1 MKADPD
7 DLTVNDV
14 LSLKSQQMLVVN
26 PEYQRGSVW
35 TPSQK
40 KKLVDSVLRGY
51 PIPLIYLHH
60 IRQTAGKLVSERFE
74 VIDGQQRINALSDFH
89 DGAFKLFDPEK
100 DAAEARFPDFIKKQ
114 PCPWARAYF
123 HELPDDVKK
132 RFLET
137 PLRIVRIE
145 THDSNEARDLF
156 VRLQSGMPLNSQEKR
171 DAWPGQFT
179 DFILRLG
186 GKPGLAR
193 YPGHDFFNILMGAQR
208 VQDRGKFRQLA
219 AQIAMLYFTRRSKGS
234 DTFCDIKAEVIDD
247 FYYENLG
254 FDSASADAKRLFE
267 IFDRISQLL
276 KDQKRSKIIGHEAIH
291 LVLLVDT
298 LLDDYTRSWEGSFAQ
313 AFDNFRHQF
322 ALGKKTQDEANPSEY
337 WLRYGVLTRVNSD
350 RADVIQ
356 RRHEFFS
363 AKMRELLKPQLKDPQ
378 RIYGAL
384 ERELIYYRDKK
395 RCQVCGTEVA
405 WPDMEIHHVE
415 EHGKGGPT
423 TLDNGALVHKKN
435 CHPKGA
441 KATAEF
447 AKKWAALSSTSEQSA
462 VMPAANDDESDDE
475 EDENDEAPSLAG

>member
-1 MKADPD
+1 
-7 DLTVNDV
+7 V
-14 LSLKSQQMLVVN
+14 LNLKSNQMLVVN

-40 KKLVDSVLRGY
+40 KKLIDSVLRGY

-74 VIDGQQRINALSDFH
+74 VIDGQQRINAVSDFYE
-89 DGAFKLFDPEK
+89 GAFRLFDPEK
-100 DAAEARFPDFIKKQ
+100 DAEEARFPDFIKKQ
-114 PCPWARAYF
+114 RCPWARSYF
-123 HELPDDVKK
+123 QELPEDIKK

-137 PLRIVRIE
+137 TLRTVRIE

-186 GKPGLAR
+186 GKTGLAR

-208 VQDRGKFRQLA
+208 VQDRGKFRQFA
-219 AQIAMLYFTRRSKGS
+219 AQIATLYFVRRAKGA
-234 DTFCDIKAEVIDD
+234 DAFCDINAGAIDD

-254 FDSASADAKRLFE
+254 FDAGAPDAKRLYE
-267 IFDRISQLL
+267 IFDQITALL
-276 KDQKRSKIIGHEAIH
+276 RDQKRSKIVGHEAIH
-291 LVLLVDT
+291 LVLLVDS
-298 LLDDYTRSWEGSFAQ
+298 LVEDYTRSWEGSLAE
-313 AFDNFRHQF
+313 AFDNFRYQF
-322 ALGKKTQDEANPSEY
+322 ALGKKTQDDSNPSEY
-337 WLRYGVLTRVNSD
+337 WLRYGVLTRVTSD
-350 RADVIQ
+350 RGDVIQ

-363 AKMRELLKPQLKDPQ
+363 AKMREVLKPILKDPQ
-378 RIYGAL
+378 RIHGSL

-395 RCQVCGTEVA
+395 RCAVCGLEVA

-415 EHGKGGPT
+415 EHSKGGQT
-423 TLDNGALVHKKN
+423 TLENGALVHKKD
-435 CHPKGA
+435 CHPKSA

-447 AKKWAALSSTSEQSA
+447 AKKWRASNALAEPALASTDS
-462 VMPAANDDESDDE
+462 DDDPPDE
-475 EDENDEAPSLAG
+475 EDDENDSGAKLTG